1 VFADINGL
9 KMFYEIRG
17 TADPGTVP
25 VVLLHGA
32 ISAIGTSFGSLPDL
46 LAQTR
51 QVIAVEQQGHGRT
64 ADIDRP
70 MSVQAMADDT
80 LALLAHLG
88 IGQADLFG
96 YSLGAGIALNII
108 TNHPAV
114 VRKAVLASVTY
125 DKTGLHPEMLGG
137 PDSGESADA
146 PGRDLQIPFEQEYRA
161 LAPDPGNWPALLAK
175 VQAMEMP
182 EITPQA
188 IAAIDVP
195 ILLIIG
201 DSDIVTPEHA
211 VAMFRLL
218 GGGVLGDLAP
228 MPATQFAVLPGTSH
242 IGVTG
247 RADMLMTM
255 IPPFLDAP

>member
-1 VFADINGL
+1 
-9 KMFYEIRG
+9 M
-17 TADPGTVP
+17 
-25 VVLLHGA
+25 
-32 ISAIGTSFGSLPDL
+32 
-46 LAQTR
+46 
-51 QVIAVEQQGHGRT
+51 
-64 ADIDRP
+64 
-70 MSVQAMADDT
+70 
-80 LALLAHLG
+80 
-88 IGQADLFG
+88 
-96 YSLGAGIALNII
+96 
-108 TNHPAV
+108 

-125 DKTGLHPEMLGG
+125 DKTGLHPEMFGG
-137 PDSGESADA
+137 PEPGESADA
-146 PGRDLQIPFEQEYRA
+146 PGNDLQVPFEQEYRA

-175 VQAMEMP
+175 VQAMELP

-188 IAAIDVP
+188 ISAIDVP

-228 MPATQFAVLPGTSH
+228 MPRTQFAVLPGTSH
-242 IGVTG
+242 IGVTR